1 MNYLRS
7 LFIYFENVLHPAS
20 GWSDGS
26 STKKKRT
33 GRKNNNSQASPEC
46 FNLRGG
52 VTKKQDKVRR
62 SPAP

>member
-1 MNYLRS
+1 MNYLRH

-26 STKKKRT
+26 SAKRKRT
-33 GRKNNNSQASPEC
+33 SKVSNTLQASPEC
-46 FNLRGG
+46 FNLRG
-52 VTKKQDKVRR
+52 VMKKQDKVRR